1 MNTQRLIILGVAA
14 IAAAGAAFL
23 ARGLL
28 GGGTPKV
35 NAETAPAIVTSQ
47 VLVAASDLQSGTKLT
62 PDMVKWRDW
71 PKSAVDSSFVT
82 HDVNP
87 DLTKLVS
94 DAVVR
99 APLVAGQ
106 PITANNVVHSDSA
119 GFMAATLTPGMR
131 AVSVP
136 ITTETG
142 AGGFILPNDRVD
154 VMSTVQLPDQQ
165 RKFRSK
171 ILLSDIRV
179 LAVDQTFKEDN
190 NQKTV
195 LAKTATLELTPAQT
209 QAIEKAQASGTMSLA
224 LRPLTSST
232 PTSVAAALKADKADK
247 QAYGDSNDQ
256 GVSIIRYGIARVDTP
271 STQQKE

>member
-14 IAAAGAAFL
+14 IAAAAAAFL

-28 GGGTPKV
+28 GGGTQKV
-35 NAETAPAIVTSQ
+35 NAEPSPIVSTEQ
-47 VLVAASDLQSGTKLT
+47 VLVASNDIQSGTKIT

-87 DLTKLVS
+87 DLNKLVS
-94 DAVVR
+94 DAVAR
-99 APLVAGQ
+99 SPLVAGQ
-106 PITANNVVHSDSA
+106 PLTANNIVHSDSA
-119 GFMAATLTPGMR
+119 GFMAATLTPGTR

-154 VMSTVQLPDQQ
+154 VMSTVQ
-165 RKFRSK
+165 
-171 ILLSDIRV
+171 ISDSPRRFKTTAVLGNIRV

-195 LAKTATLELTPAQT
+195 LAKTATLELTPAQA
-209 QAIEKAQASGTMSLA
+209 QLIGRAQASGALSLA
-224 LRPLTSST
+224 LRPLTAST
-232 PTSVAAALKADKADK
+232 PTSIAAALKQEKADT
-247 QAYGDSNDQ
+247 QSSSSDQ
-256 GVSIIRYGIARVDTP
+256 EMSVIRYGIARVDNA
-271 STQQKE
+271 SQQKE

>member
-1 MNTQRLIILGVAA
+1 MNRQRVIVFGAA
-14 IAAAGAAFL
+14 GIAALLVAFL

-47 VLVAASDLQSGTKLT
+47 VLVAASDIQAGTKLT
-62 PDMVKWRDW
+62 PELVRWRDW

-87 DLTKLVS
+87 DLTKLMS
-94 DAVVR
+94 DAVAR
-99 APLVAGQ
+99 SPLVAGQ
-106 PITANNVVHSDSA
+106 PLTANNVVHSESA

-131 AVSVP
+131 ALSVP

-154 VMSTVQLPDQQ
+154 VMSTVQISQTEH
-165 RKFRSK
+165 KFATK
-171 ILLSDIRV
+171 MLLANIRV

-195 LAKTATLELTPAQT
+195 LAKTATLELTPVQAQ
-209 QAIEKAQASGTMSLA
+209 IVEKAQASGTMSLA
-224 LRPLTSST
+224 LRPLAATN
-232 PTSVAAALKADKADK
+232 PTSVANALKAEKAEK
-247 QAYGDSNDQ
+247 QAYGGGNDQ
-256 GVSIIRYGIARVDTP
+256 EVSIIRYGIARVDTSP
-271 STQQKE
+271 AQKE

>member
-28 GGGTPKV
+28 GGGTQKV
-35 NAETAPAIVTSQ
+35 NAETAPIVAMEQ
-47 VLVAASDLQSGTKLT
+47 VLVASSDIQSGTKLT
-62 PDMVKWRDW
+62 PDLVKWRDW

-87 DLTKLVS
+87 DLNKLVS
-94 DAVVR
+94 DAVAR
-99 APLVAGQ
+99 SPLVAGQ

-119 GFMAATLTPGMR
+119 GFMAATLTPGTR

-136 ITTETG
+136 ITTDTG

-154 VMSTVQLPDQQ
+154 VMSTVQLSDQQ
-165 RKFRSK
+165 KKFRSK

-179 LAVDQTFKEDN
+179 LAVDQTFKEDA

-209 QAIEKAQASGTMSLA
+209 QTIEKAQASGTMSLA

-232 PTSVAAALKADKADK
+232 PASVAAALKTDKAEK
-247 QAYGDSNDQ
+247 QAFGGSGDEE
-256 GVSIIRYGIARVDTP
+256 VSVIRYGVARVDT
-271 STQQKE
+271 SSQQKE